1 MKNQIFIKI
10 KDEFPDTH
18 YFSYKG
24 EKYPIKFDFF
34 KISSNFFSKNQEMLE
49 QTQII
54 PLIEE
59 SEEEN
64 VEMTKENINNFIDFV
79 QHKEIPI
86 NKENVISFNYLA
98 TRFEVRSLIDI
109 TNDYIT
115 RNRKEIALDILINH
129 QSDSKFD
136 SKPYESIISRNLSFY
151 IKDERLVE
159 LNIPIL
165 DRILKEYFQKYRNPK
180 EIKEMKEINDFIF
193 RCLDKHGKS
202 ASSLFTYADFG
213 EFRNEYLNK
222 LLNEYSDIFDF
233 HYINSETLKSLYERQ
248 SDVIFQNEKQKETLE
263 RELSN
268 IKSQHSQELNELSMK
283 YDKEIET
290 MKSLLKTAQTAIE
303 DMKMTI
309 ENKEELNKKH
319 EEHRQRLMKEE
330 IDNIKSQH
338 SQELIEMSQMYN
350 NEIQTMKMMLQSAID
365 NMNSNLE
372 KKEEQIEKQEK
383 LNKQMI
389 KEEIDKNKSEHS
401 QQLIELS
408 NKCDNLIESMKKTI
422 EIIQQSTQSS
432 ICDIKTKLEI
442 IEEQNMKQK
451 DQIQEVTKENI
462 ELRNAISQQ
471 EKIIEQHQAL
481 ANQIKQQQNIQT
493 FEHINGHEFE
503 GIFNH
508 LNKTCGCNPHLKG
521 IINISSNGDEW
532 NYCYQVID
540 NDFESYFY
548 PSASANSYIQFDF
561 KEKKV
566 SLSKYVLES
575 KGIFCDKLINWEIV
589 GSNDCKNWIQIDEQ
603 HINVWEGIYNVST
616 YSTNN
621 QEFYRY
627 FRIRLKGS
635 NSNFHY
641 TLLLTSIEFFG
652 QLIK

>member
-1 MKNQIFIKI
+1 MENQTFIEI

-24 EKYPIKFDFF
+24 KKYPIKFDFF
-34 KISSNFFSKNQEMLE
+34 KISSNFFSKNQEILE
-49 QTQII
+49 QTPII
-54 PLIEE
+54 PLVEE
-59 SEEEN
+59 SEEINIEI
-64 VEMTKENINNFIDFV
+64 TKENINNFIDFV
-79 QHKEIPI
+79 QHKKVPI

-115 RNRKEIALDILINH
+115 RNSKEIALDILINH

-165 DRILKEYFQKYRNPK
+165 DRILNEYNQRFRNPK

-193 RCLDKHGKS
+193 RCLDKHGQS

-248 SDVIFQNEKQKETLE
+248 SDVIFQNEKQKETFE

-290 MKSLLKTAQTAIE
+290 MKNLLKTAQTAIE

-338 SQELIEMSQMYN
+338 SQELFEMNKKHNSEIESMKK
-350 NEIQTMKMMLQSAID
+350 TMKMMQKSLQSSID
-365 NMNSNLE
+365 DMKSKLDV
-372 KKEEQIEKQEK
+372 KEEQNNMLEMMFQRV
-383 LNKQMI
+383 I
-389 KEEIDKNKSEHS
+389 KEGIDKIKSQNS
-401 QQLIELS
+401 QQLIEL
-408 NKCDNLIESMKKTI
+408 NNNYNNEIESMKM
-422 EIIQQSTQSS
+422 TQKSILSS
-432 ICDIKTKLEI
+432 LYVIKSRLEI
-442 IEEQNMKQK
+442 NDEQNYEK
-451 DQIQEVTKENI
+451 DSK
-462 ELRNAISQQ
+462 LREMEKVKYKSNLVFNEAP
-471 EKIIEQHQAL
+471 KII
-481 ANQIKQQQNIQT
+481 T
-493 FEHINGHEFE
+493 INRSYRFQSLSFDYVKGREFE
-503 GIFNH
+503 GIFYY
-508 LNKTCGCNPHLKG
+508 LNQMCEGNSHLKG
-521 IINISSNGDEW
+521 IINISSNED
-532 NYCYQVID
+532 NCNSCYQVID
-540 NDFESYFY
+540 KDFDQWFY
-548 PSASANSYIQFDF
+548 PKMSKNSYIQFNF
-561 KEKKV
+561 KERKV
-566 SLSKYVLES
+566 SLSQYALKHQ
-575 KGIFCDKLINWEIV
+575 GIYCNKLINWEIV
-589 GSNDCKNWIQIDEQ
+589 GSDDCMNWMQVDER
-603 HINVWEGIYNVST
+603 HIKAWEGSYIVST
-616 YSTNN
+616 YPTSN
-621 QEFYRY
+621 QEFYKY
-627 FRIRLKGS
+627 FRIRLKGPS
-635 NSNFHY
+635 SDGLDY
-641 TLLLTSIEFFG
+641 LILTSIEFFG
-652 QLIK
+652 GLLQ